1 MQEKRTSL
9 PMCDDAHTFD
19 PLIGIVNKQKLGW
32 RKVTGLAVKV
42 KKSPKLRSSRQL
54 QRTEEVAEKNN
65 RRRNNAGREIPELA
79 LGKADCW
86 D

>member
-1 MQEKRTSL
+1 M
-9 PMCDDAHTFD
+9 
-19 PLIGIVNKQKLGW
+19 
-32 RKVTGLAVKV
+32 TGLAVKV